1 MMVFFFDLTNKELVY
16 YPEPNSGITIKG
28 IGNDIEKIDEFI
40 RKNVL

>member
-1 MMVFFFDLTNKELVY
+1 LFYHLTEKLLVY

-28 IGNDIEKIDEFI
+28 VGDDITKIDDFI